1 MNFSRNGDN
10 GTVNTIKDAQR
21 NKEINFNGD
30 YSDLFL
36 LLLFLRVSKS
46 SILKWSDSR
55 APKNL
60 IILF

>member
-46 SILKWSDSR
+46 
-55 APKNL
+55 
-60 IILF
+60 